1 MEYYNGKLCV
11 TYDDLAGIATMN
23 AIQCIVKKDASIQ
36 ARKACRSNPALFDLD
51 RLPLKFQ
58 LEVYR
63 RRPDLKAQA
72 ESKPFVESVEPD
84 GAALD
89 FYQRHQFGDGKYL
102 STDKQTEYANNAA
115 VLNAFRLVLERSDS
129 QHRKQSKRCISKAEF
144 WRKAAQALPRIA
156 DTFPHTLPENP
167 RRLQEKFNQY
177 VREGYGALI
186 TGKYGTR
193 NAAKIDDDTK
203 ESLLIRLISDARN
216 LDNAQIARIYNV
228 VAETQGWKTITGAAV
243 GVWREKHDLVTAGGR
258 LGETRF
264 RNQRSMQVKRSRPT
278 APLLYWTMDGW
289 VSELLYQKTEEKNG
303 RTTTTYTHRLTVV
316 IVLDPCINYPV
327 GYAIG
332 ERETP
337 ELIKAAL
344 RNAANHTAELFGRR
358 YYSNQIQ
365 SDNYGRGNLKPIYQ
379 IMGDI
384 YTPARAHNAK
394 SKVIEP
400 FFNYFNRKY
409 CQLCTNW
416 GGFGIT
422 SNKDLQPNSEFLN
435 KHRHSFPTE
444 EECRQQL
451 TAFIERERA
460 EKRAEYVRLF
470 DKLPE
475 ERRLPLSDEQYL
487 LTFGAD
493 TGYRN
498 ALEGVGLRP
507 TIGGIKRDY
516 DCFDPKFRE
525 YAHVRWAVKYDPDN
539 LDHVLAV
546 NEDGSLRFMLER
558 KHVQPMALA
567 DRREGDAEQ
576 LARVREFNKQLENDI
591 TERLALAS
599 NKVEQLFNDNPQLD
613 VATRLLLCD
622 SRGQNKNHKQTRRLQ
637 AHEIED
643 IEAIK
648 SYAASN
654 RNVYNLSCSEYWN
667 RKHFM
672 AELLQCMGIDSTG
685 CTVPEMMSDIILAL
699 KKKETPLVVLD
710 EADKLSDQVLYFFI
724 SLYNKLEDR
733 VGIILC
739 ATDYL
744 EKRIK
749 KGVRTNRKGYKEI
762 YSRVGRKFI
771 PIQVVNSED
780 VAAVCIANGVTDPE
794 TINEIIDDCESDLRR
809 VKRKV
814 HAVKQRSTSK

>member
-1 MEYYNGKLCV
+1 MEYYNNKLCA
-11 TYDDLAGIATMN
+11 TRDDLSV
-23 AIQCIVKKDASIQ
+23 IVNYETLKKMVL
-36 ARKACRSNPALFDLD
+36 RGKAERVRRPSAELPALYAVDS
-51 RLPLKFQ
+51 LPLKYKT
-58 LEVYR
+58 EVYR
-63 RRPDLKAQA
+63 RYPDLKAQA
-72 ESKPFVESVEPD
+72 ESKPFVESIEPD

-102 STDKQTEYANNAA
+102 PTDKQTEYANNAA

-258 LGETRF
+258 LGATRF
-264 RNQRSMQVKRSRPT
+264 RNQKSMQVKRTRPEL
-278 APLLYWTMDGW
+278 PLLYCTIDGW
-289 VSELLYQKTEEKNG
+289 VAELLYQKVNERNG
-303 RTTTTYTHRLTVV
+303 TITYTNRLTIVL
-316 IVLDPCINYPV
+316 VLDPCINYPI

-358 YYSNQIQ
+358 YRFNQLQ
-365 SDNYGRGNLKPIYQ
+365 SDNYGRGNLAPVYQ
-379 IMGDI
+379 IMGEK

-400 FFNYFNRKY
+400 FFNQFNRKY
-409 CQLCTNW
+409 CQLCKNW
-416 GGFGIT
+416 SGFGIT

-435 KHRHSFPTE
+435 KHRHDFPTE
-444 EECRQQL
+444 EGCRQQL
-451 TAFIERERA
+451 VAFIERERA
-460 EKRAEYVRLF
+460 EKRAEYVKLF
-470 DKLPE
+470 AKLPE

-576 LARVREFNKQLENDI
+576 LARVQAFNKQLENGI

-643 IEAIK
+643 IEAIEI
-648 SYAASN
+648 ATVRRPA
-654 RNVYNLSCSEYWN
+654 
-667 RKHFM
+667 
-672 AELLQCMGIDSTG
+672 LQIKDEDT
-685 CTVPEMMSDIILAL
+685 
-699 KKKETPLVVLD
+699 LD
-710 EADKLSDQVLYFFI
+710 LY
-724 SLYNKLEDR
+724 
-733 VGIILC
+733 
-739 ATDYL
+739 
-744 EKRIK
+744 
-749 KGVRTNRKGYKEI
+749 
-762 YSRVGRKFI
+762 
-771 PIQVVNSED
+771 
-780 VAAVCIANGVTDPE
+780 
-794 TINEIIDDCESDLRR
+794 
-809 VKRKV
+809 
-814 HAVKQRSTSK
+814 

>member
-1 MEYYNGKLCV
+1 MEYYNNKLCA
-11 TYDDLAGIATMN
+11 TRDDLSV
-23 AIQCIVKKDASIQ
+23 IVNYETLKKMVL
-36 ARKACRSNPALFDLD
+36 RGKAERVRRPSAELPALYAVDS
-51 RLPLKFQ
+51 LPLKYKT
-58 LEVYR
+58 EVYR
-63 RRPDLKAQA
+63 RYPDLKAQA
-72 ESKPFVESVEPD
+72 ESKPFVESIEPD

-102 STDKQTEYANNAA
+102 PTDKQTEYANNAA

-228 VAETQGWKTITGAAV
+228 VAETQDWKTITGAAV

-258 LGETRF
+258 LGATRF
-264 RNQRSMQVKRSRPT
+264 RNQKSMQIKRTRPEL
-278 APLLYWTMDGW
+278 PLLYCTIDGW
-289 VSELLYQKTEEKNG
+289 VAELLYQKVNERNG
-303 RTTTTYTHRLTVV
+303 TITYTNRLTIV

-358 YYSNQIQ
+358 YRFNQLQ
-365 SDNYGRGNLKPIYQ
+365 SDNYGRGNLAPVYQ
-379 IMGDI
+379 VMGEK

-409 CQLCTNW
+409 CQLCKNW
-416 GGFGIT
+416 SGFGIT

-435 KHRHSFPTE
+435 KHRHDFPTE
-444 EECRQQL
+444 EGCRQQIA
-451 TAFIERERA
+451 TFIERERA
-460 EKRAEYVRLF
+460 EKRAEYVKLF
-470 DKLPE
+470 AKLSE

-643 IEAIK
+643 IEAIEI
-648 SYAASN
+648 ATV
-654 RNVYNLSCSEYWN
+654 RRPVPQIEDEETFNLY
-667 RKHFM
+667 
-672 AELLQCMGIDSTG
+672 
-685 CTVPEMMSDIILAL
+685 
-699 KKKETPLVVLD
+699 
-710 EADKLSDQVLYFFI
+710 
-724 SLYNKLEDR
+724 
-733 VGIILC
+733 
-739 ATDYL
+739 
-744 EKRIK
+744 
-749 KGVRTNRKGYKEI
+749 
-762 YSRVGRKFI
+762 
-771 PIQVVNSED
+771 
-780 VAAVCIANGVTDPE
+780 
-794 TINEIIDDCESDLRR
+794 
-809 VKRKV
+809 
-814 HAVKQRSTSK
+814 